1 MSASLDP
8 HPAARR
14 TVDAADAVWR
24 RVLTG
29 SWVPVTVITIL
40 LFVVSPIV
48 APGSIGRASL
58 LSMLPFAAVLAI
70 AAAGQTLVVQQR
82 GLDLSV
88 PGMMAFG
95 AVLATGLTQIAHWPF
110 PLALLGGIVGPAFF
124 GLLNG
129 ILITSFRVM
138 SLVVTLGM
146 NSVLLGIVLA
156 FANGTPP
163 SASTPLYD
171 LAFRQTLGI
180 PNTLIYAVVI
190 VIVTGLLTR
199 ESVIGHRLTAV
210 GVSERAARVL
220 GFRVHLNQNLAYVLA
235 GACYGIAGAL
245 LAGYT
250 RTPQLFLGNDYLL
263 PSVAAVVL
271 GGTALTGGLASVISS
286 GIAAL
291 FLTQLEQLLQ
301 SLGWA
306 DSLQRIVEAIVLIVV
321 VLLRILVPMVARA
334 IRGRRVDDTDATAI
348 ATATP

>member
-1 MSASLDP
+1 MTARPEHQPGTRASSA
-8 HPAARR
+8 AAGPILRR
-14 TVDAADAVWR
+14 
-24 RVLTG
+24 LLSG
-29 SWVPVTVITIL
+29 SWVPVTVITVL
-40 LFVVSPIV
+40 LFALSPVV

-88 PGMMAFG
+88 PGMMALG
-95 AVLATGLTQIAHWPF
+95 AVLTTGLAQIAHWPWA
-110 PLALLGGIVGPAFF
+110 LALIAGVVGPAFF
-124 GLLNG
+124 GLVNG

-146 NSVLLGIVLA
+146 NSVLLGVVLA
-156 FANGTPP
+156 FSNGTPP
-163 SASTPLYD
+163 SASAALNA
-171 LAFRQTLGI
+171 LAFRQTLGV
-180 PNTLIYAVVI
+180 PNTLLFAVVI
-190 VIVTGLLTR
+190 VVVAGLLTR
-199 ESVIGHRLTAV
+199 ESVIGHRLTEV
-210 GVSERAARVL
+210 GISERAARVL
-220 GFRVHLNQNLAYVLA
+220 GIRVHMNQNLAYVLA
-235 GACYGIAGAL
+235 GACYGVAGAL

-306 DSLQRIVEAIVLIVV
+306 DSLQYIVEAIVLVVV
-321 VLLRILVPMVARA
+321 VLLRILVPAGLRA
-334 IRGRRVDDTDATAI
+334 LRRGRVTGRLEPASS
-348 ATATP
+348 

>member
-1 MSASLDP
+1 MTALEP

-24 RVLTG
+24 RVLSG
-29 SWVPVTVITIL
+29 SWVPVTAITIL
-40 LFVVSPIV
+40 LFAISPLV

-88 PGMMAFG
+88 PGMMALG

-110 PLALLGGIVGPAFF
+110 ALALVAGVVGPAFF

-129 ILITSFRVM
+129 ILITSLRVM

-156 FANGTPP
+156 FSNGTPP

-171 LAFRQTLGI
+171 LAFRQTLGV
-180 PNTLIYAVVI
+180 PNTLIWAIVI
-190 VIVTGLLTR
+190 VIVAGLLTR

-210 GVSERAARVL
+210 GVSERAAKAL
-220 GFRVHLNQNLAYVLA
+220 GIRVHLNQNLAYVFA

-250 RTPQLFLGNDYLL
+250 RTPQLFLGDDYLL

-286 GIAAL
+286 GIAAV

-306 DSLQRIVEAIVLIVV
+306 TSLQNIVEAVVLIVV
-321 VLLRILVPMVARA
+321 VLLRILVPAAARA
-334 IRGRRVDDTDATAI
+334 VRWRRGSTA
-348 ATATP
+348 AAPAG